1 MFDKRR
7 TSCSAKQPLSL
18 SRSRSLAAPSG
29 IAKMMN
35 IGGAKVKKEEIA
47 DDRYIKQRLKAGTF
61 KTNVH
66 AADPA

>member
-1 MFDKRR
+1 
-7 TSCSAKQPLSL
+7 
-18 SRSRSLAAPSG
+18 
-29 IAKMMN
+29 MMN